1 MKNHLIIILLI
12 VGISSSCFRL
22 YGGAMTISGIHL
34 AKSTLEDYVKQCWQ
48 DFIDLMDNGVPGLN
62 IPTFDPWFANNSF
75 PFRMQDGEIVLRAD
89 VNATNVTSLGF
100 SSVQVPAVYETS
112 ESHYNVS
119 LSLPDL
125 KISGLYTIIGSH
137 HYFYPIVGNGPFDMT
152 LLDVSSSGTTAVLFD
167 GMVYSLTK
175 LQLTPL
181 KYGSATSEFYGLSIS
196 DMDSTSETYIEI
208 VHMMTE
214 LLWSHVEKE
223 LRLQL
228 SDSITQYLNDQLLD
242 FQPSSMHRQP

>member
-1 MKNHLIIILLI
+1 MNKHLITILLI
-12 VGISSSCFRL
+12 LGISSPCFRL
-22 YGGAMTISGIHL
+22 YGGAVTISGIHI
-34 AKSTLEDYVKQCWQ
+34 ARSTLEDYVKQCWQ
-48 DFIDLMDNGVPGLN
+48 DFVDLMDNGVPGLN
-62 IPTFDPWFANNSF
+62 IPTFDPWFANDSF

-100 SSVQVPAVYETS
+100 SSVQVPVVYETS

-152 LLDVSSSGTTAVLFD
+152 LLDVTSNGTTAVLFD
-167 GMVYSLTK
+167 GTVYSLTK
-175 LQLTPL
+175 LELTPL
-181 KYGSATSEFYGLSIS
+181 IYGSATSEFYGLSIT
-196 DMDSTSETYIEI
+196 DTDTTSQTYIEI

-214 LLWSHVEKE
+214 LLWSHVEEE

-242 FQPSSMHRQP
+242 FQPSSMLRQP